1 MLNAALFHQCS
12 VKNSLRTKNWD
23 LYLQDT
29 GKKKQKKN
37 GSLYKLQHPQAAEDS
52 NTGISNLLQKT
63 TSPSI
68 SCQDVTWACWG
79 LCSLLLVVPILLNIS
94 SFLHWSP
101 THMRNQ
107 ICLGEGGGGGGGGG
121 ILRQAVQI
129 LYNIYIYIYYTGT
142 ETGLN
147 IWWDS
152 KILAKT
158 YKGHSTPKMLH
169 SIHKNEEKTKK

>member
-29 GKKKQKKN
+29 GKKKKKKN

-52 NTGISNLLQKT
+52 NTGINNLLQKT

-68 SCQDVTWACWG
+68 SCQDVTWTCWG

-107 ICLGEGGGGGGGGG
+107 ICLGEGEGGGGVEYWG
-121 ILRQAVQI
+121 R
-129 LYNIYIYIYYTGT
+129 LYKSSTTYIFIYITQELKQDLTSG
-142 ETGLN
+142 E
-147 IWWDS
+147 
-152 KILAKT
+152 ILK
-158 YKGHSTPKMLH
+158 Y
-169 SIHKNEEKTKK
+169 